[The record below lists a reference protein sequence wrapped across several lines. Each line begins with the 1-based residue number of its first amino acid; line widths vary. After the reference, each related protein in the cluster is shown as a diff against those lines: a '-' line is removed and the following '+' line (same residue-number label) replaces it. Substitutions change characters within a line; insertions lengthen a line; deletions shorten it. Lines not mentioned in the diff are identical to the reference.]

1 MLTTLQLF
9 QSQVNGFYILYII
22 LHNILGVVRF
32 SQIIGILSQLKFS
45 EQLAAGCNCKFALC
59 YFWT

>member
-9 QSQVNGFYILYII
+9 QSQVNGFYILYI
-22 LHNILGVVRF
+22 ILGVVRF

>member
-9 QSQVNGFYILYII
+9 QSQVNGFYTLYI
-22 LHNILGVVRF
+22 ILGVVRF

>member
-22 LHNILGVVRF
+22 LGVVRF
-32 SQIIGILSQLKFS
+32 SHIIGILSQLKFS